1 MAGTVLVLV
10 PHPDDAEFHVGGTI
24 AKFAREG
31 YQIIIV
37 VATDG
42 RCGSLDQDAET
53 LIRLR
58 SDEAKRGASVL
69 GAEPPIMLGHPD
81 FGLDLLPPGV
91 LREQFIRLIRQYQPD
106 ILIAQDAFAPGEVH
120 PDHRCVALAASDAV
134 HFAALPLVHPEHLQQ
149 GLAPHYVVEKYFFAE
164 GSPDCTKIVDVTATM
179 DIRIAALN
187 EHTSQMR
194 FLVDD
199 VLRQAALA
207 GIDVRAIFGEAADHP
222 EILMAWA
229 LQSQAAEVG
238 ARIGVKYGEAFRY
251 IRFHPFI
258 ESLIPEKK

>member
-24 AKFAREG
+24 AKFAQEG
-31 YQIIIV
+31 FKIVIV

-58 SDEAKRGASVL
+58 QEEAKRSAALL
-69 GAEPPIMLGHPD
+69 GALPPIMLGHPD
-81 FGLDLLPPGV
+81 FGLDQLPPGM
-91 LREQFIRLIRQYQPD
+91 LREQFIRLIRQYKPD

-134 HFAALPLVHPEHLQQ
+134 HFAALPLVHPEHIQQ
-149 GLAPHYVVEKYFFAE
+149 GLPPHYVVEKYFFSEVLSA
-164 GSPDCTKIVDVTATM
+164 CNKVVDVTATM

-187 EHTSQMR
+187 EHTSQLR

-207 GIDVRAIFGEAADHP
+207 GIDVRALFGEAADHP
-222 EILMAWA
+222 ETLMAWA
-229 LQSQAAEVG
+229 LQSEAAEFG

-251 IRFHPFI
+251 MRFHPFI
-258 ESLIPEKK
+258 ESLVPEKK